1 MNQIT
6 CPKCGTVINLDESD
20 YEGIVRQVRD
30 DQFAHEV
37 EERVTLAMRIEP
49 VHCDRE
55 LFRDLLLLADE
66 QWDMVELYL
75 HRGEM
80 FAAFAEDGP
89 RTKAGSALVP
99 DRAIGCMI
107 VTDEGVDERGLRI
120 AEVKSLAVDP
130 AHQRS
135 GIGRALLEFAAQHTT
150 REYDILR
157 VGTGDSPLTVPFY
170 EACGFTRSHVL
181 PNFFIENYDHPI
193 VEAGVQLK
201 DMVILEKRL

>member
-1 MNQIT
+1 MVHSS
-6 CPKCGTVINLDESD
+6 PL
-20 YEGIVRQVRD
+20 
-30 DQFAHEV
+30 
-37 EERVTLAMRIEP
+37 EERVTPAMRIEP
-49 VHCDRE
+49 VHRDRE
-55 LFRDLLLLADE
+55 RYRDLLLLADE

-80 FAAFAEDGP
+80 FAAYAEDGTL
-89 RTKAGSALVP
+89 TKAGSALVP
-99 DRAIGCMI
+99 DRALGCMI

-135 GIGRALLEFAAQHTT
+135 GIGRALLEFAAQHAA
-150 REYDILR
+150 REHDILR

-170 EACGFTRSHVL
+170 EACGFMRSHVL

-201 DMVILEKRL
+201 DMVIFERRL

>member
-1 MNQIT
+1 M
-6 CPKCGTVINLDESD
+6 
-20 YEGIVRQVRD
+20 
-30 DQFAHEV
+30 
-37 EERVTLAMRIEP
+37 TLAMRIEP
-49 VHCDRE
+49 VHSDRE
-55 LFRDLLLLADE
+55 RYRDLLLLADE

-75 HRGEM
+75 RRGEM
-80 FAAFAEDGP
+80 FAAYAEDEA
-89 RTKAGSALVP
+89 RTKAGSAFVL
-99 DRAIGCMI
+99 DRALGCI
-107 VTDEGVDERGLRI
+107 VVAGEGVDERGLRI

-130 AHQRS
+130 AHQR
-135 GIGRALLEFAAQHTT
+135 GGVGRALLEFAAQRAT

>member
-1 MNQIT
+1 MAPALRIT
-6 CPKCGTVINLDESD
+6 S
-20 YEGIVRQVRD
+20 
-30 DQFAHEV
+30 
-37 EERVTLAMRIEP
+37 

-55 LFRDLLLLADE
+55 RYRDLLLLADE

-80 FAAFAEDGP
+80 FAAYAEDEP
-89 RTKAGSALVP
+89 HTKADSALVA
-99 DRAIGCMI
+99 DRTLGCMI
-107 VTDEGVDERGLRI
+107 VTDEGVDGRGFRI
-120 AEVKSLAVDP
+120 AEVDP
-130 AHQRS
+130 AHQR
-135 GIGRALLEFAAQHTT
+135 GGVGRALLEFAAQHAA
-150 REYDILR
+150 REYDVLR

-201 DMVILEKRL
+201 DMVILERRL

>member
-1 MNQIT
+1 M
-6 CPKCGTVINLDESD
+6 
-20 YEGIVRQVRD
+20 
-30 DQFAHEV
+30 
-37 EERVTLAMRIEP
+37 TLAMRIEP
-49 VHCDRE
+49 VHRDRE
-55 LFRDLLLLADE
+55 QYRDLLLLADE

-75 HRGEM
+75 NRGEM
-80 FAAFAEDGP
+80 FAAYAEDET

-99 DRAIGCMI
+99 DRALGCMI
-107 VTDEGVDERGLRI
+107 VTDEGIDERGLRI

-130 AHQRS
+130 AHQR
-135 GIGRALLEFAAQHTT
+135 GGVGRALLGFAAQHAT

-181 PNFFIENYDHPI
+181 PNFFIENYDHSI

-201 DMVILEKRL
+201 DMVILERRL

>member
-1 MNQIT
+1 MT
-6 CPKCGTVINLDESD
+6 PPAC
-20 YEGIVRQVRD
+20 IV
-30 DQFAHEV
+30 
-37 EERVTLAMRIEP
+37 P
-49 VHCDRE
+49 VHCDRDRY
-55 LFRDLLLLADE
+55 RDLLLLADE
-66 QWDMVELYL
+66 QWGMVELYL

-80 FAAFAEDGP
+80 FAAFTEDEP
-89 RTKAGSALVP
+89 RPKAGSAPAPAPVPAP
-99 DRAIGCMI
+99 DRALGCMI

-135 GIGRALLEFAAQHTT
+135 GVGRALLEFAAQHTT

-193 VEAGVQLK
+193 VEAGVRLK
-201 DMVILEKRL
+201 DMVILERRL

>member
-1 MNQIT
+1 MT
-6 CPKCGTVINLDESD
+6 P
-20 YEGIVRQVRD
+20 
-30 DQFAHEV
+30 
-37 EERVTLAMRIEP
+37 AMRITS
-49 VHCDRE
+49 VDCDRE
-55 LFRDLLLLADE
+55 QYRDLLLLADE

-80 FAAFAEDGP
+80 FAAYVEDEP
-89 RTKAGSALVP
+89 RTKADSALVA
-99 DRAIGCMI
+99 DRALGCMI
-107 VTDEGVDERGLRI
+107 VTDEGVDGRGFRI

-130 AHQRS
+130 TYQRS
-135 GIGRALLEFAAQHTT
+135 GVGRALLEFAAQHAT

-193 VEAGVQLK
+193 VESGVQLK
-201 DMVILEKRL
+201 DMVILERRL

>member
-1 MNQIT
+1 MAPALRIT
-6 CPKCGTVINLDESD
+6 S
-20 YEGIVRQVRD
+20 
-30 DQFAHEV
+30 
-37 EERVTLAMRIEP
+37 

-55 LFRDLLLLADE
+55 RYRDLLLLADE

-80 FAAFAEDGP
+80 FAAHAEDEP
-89 RTKAGSALVP
+89 RTKADSALVP
-99 DRAIGCMI
+99 DRALGCMI
-107 VTDEGVDERGLRI
+107 VTSEGVDERGLRI

-130 AHQRS
+130 TYQCS
-135 GIGRALLEFAAQHTT
+135 GVGRALLEFAAQHAA
-150 REYDILR
+150 REYDVLR

-193 VEAGVQLK
+193 VEAGVQLR
-201 DMVILEKRL
+201 DMVILERRL

>member
-1 MNQIT
+1 M
-6 CPKCGTVINLDESD
+6 
-20 YEGIVRQVRD
+20 
-30 DQFAHEV
+30 
-37 EERVTLAMRIEP
+37 TLAMRIEP
-49 VHCDRE
+49 VHRDRE
-55 LFRDLLLLADE
+55 RYRDLLLLADE
-66 QWDMVELYL
+66 QWDMVERYL

-80 FAAFAEDGP
+80 FAARAEDET

-99 DRAIGCMI
+99 DRALGCMI
-107 VTDEGVDERGLRI
+107 VTDEGIDERGLRI

-130 AHQRS
+130 KHQRS
-135 GIGRALLEFAAQHTT
+135 GVGRALLEFAAQHAT

-201 DMVILEKRL
+201 DMVILERRL

>member
-1 MNQIT
+1 MVHSS
-6 CPKCGTVINLDESD
+6 PL
-20 YEGIVRQVRD
+20 
-30 DQFAHEV
+30 
-37 EERVTLAMRIEP
+37 EERVTPAMRITS
-49 VHCDRE
+49 VDCGRE
-55 LFRDLLLLADE
+55 QYRDLLLLADE

-80 FAAFAEDGP
+80 FAAYAEDEP
-89 RTKAGSALVP
+89 RTKADSALVP
-99 DRAIGCMI
+99 DRALGCII
-107 VTDEGVDERGLRI
+107 VAGEGVDEWGLRV

-130 AHQRS
+130 AHQR
-135 GIGRALLEFAAQHTT
+135 GGVGRALLEFAAQRAT